1 MKPFNT
7 AKIVSVIFIGLLL
20 TCVTGF
26 ASQTEVIDPNL
37 EAMLQSS
44 TPDEEISVI
53 VTLADKVDLKEFKN
67 ANKAFLRAMII
78 RALKNKADLTQVT
91 VQTFLKA
98 KGVKRIVTLWLINGV
113 TVTAPV
119 DVLHELARLPGIESI
134 RLDNRLS
141 VPEVLSA
148 IPAVPEWNI
157 NVIRAPELWA
167 LGYTG
172 SNVVIASM
180 DTGVDINHPDLNIK
194 WRGGPNS
201 WFDPNGQHSTPYD
214 AKGHGT
220 QTMGVIVG
228 GDDGGTA
235 IGVAPGA
242 KWITV
247 KIFNDSGTATYSAIH
262 QGFQWL
268 LDPDGNADTN
278 DAPDVVNNSW
288 GLDSMNGCS
297 TEFQPDIQTLKASGI
312 AVTFSA
318 GNYGPNRST
327 SVSPANNSGS
337 FAAGATDY
345 LNQIASFSSRGPSAC
360 DGNIYPEV
368 VAPGVNIRTTDLTFG
383 GVFPDSYVNVSGTS
397 FAAPHVSGAV
407 ALLLDAFPDLTL
419 SELESAL
426 KQSSTDLGIAGPDND
441 HGYGLVDVM
450 KAYEFISNS
459 VICTD
464 SDGDGY
470 FAESGCSTAQDCSD
484 DDLTVY
490 PNAPET
496 KHDGIDQDCN
506 GYDLTINILKAL
518 YINKRDTLSVE
529 ATSALGRNANL
540 TLVGYGSMAWNKK
553 TSKWALTISRVGGN
567 PETVTVSG
575 IEGSESAQTIVK

>member
-1 MKPFNT
+1 MKKGRYLEMKKGDAMRPFNT
-7 AKIVSVIFIGLLL
+7 AKIVSVIVISLLL

-26 ASQTEVIDPNL
+26 SSEAEVIDPNL
-37 EAMLQSS
+37 ESVLQSS
-44 TPDEEISVI
+44 TSDEEISVI
-53 VTLADKVDLKEFKN
+53 VTLADKADLKEFKN
-67 ANKAFLRAMII
+67 ADKAFLRPMII
-78 RALKNKADLTQVT
+78 RALKNKADLTQVP
-91 VQTFLKA
+91 VQAFLKA
-98 KGVKRIVTLWLINGV
+98 KGVKRVVTLWLINGV
-113 TVTAPV
+113 AVTAPA

-134 RLDNRLS
+134 RLDNKLS

-148 IPAVPEWNI
+148 IPAVSEWNI

-167 LGYTG
+167 LGHTG
-172 SNVVIASM
+172 LNVVVASM
-180 DTGVDINHPDLNIK
+180 DTGVDINHPDLNTK
-194 WRGGPNS
+194 WRGGTNS
-201 WFDPNGQHSTPYD
+201 WFDPNGQHSAPYD
-214 AKGHGT
+214 AVGHGT
-220 QTMGVIVG
+220 QTMGIIVG
-228 GDDGGTA
+228 GDAGGTA
-235 IGVAPGA
+235 IGVAPGVE
-242 KWITV
+242 WIAV
-247 KIFNDSGTATYSAIH
+247 KIFNDSGVAIYSAIH

-268 LDPDGNADTN
+268 LDPDGSADTN

-288 GLDSMNGCS
+288 GLDSVNGCS
-297 TEFQPDIQTLKASGI
+297 TEFQPDIQALKASGV

-318 GNYGPNRST
+318 GNYGPNQST

-337 FAAGATDY
+337 FATGATDY
-345 LNQIASFSSRGPSAC
+345 LNQIASFSSRGLSAC
-360 DGNIYPEV
+360 DGTVYPEV

-383 GVFPDSYVNVSGTS
+383 GVFRDSYVNVSGTS
-397 FAAPHVSGAV
+397 FAAPHVSGAM
-407 ALLLDAFPDLTL
+407 ALLFDAFPDLTL

-426 KQSSTDLGIAGPDND
+426 KQSSTDLGSTGPDND

-506 GYDLTINILKAL
+506 RYDLTINILKAL
-518 YINKRDTLSVE
+518 YTKKRDTLSVE
-529 ATSALGRNANL
+529 ATTALERNANM
-540 TLVGYGSMAWNKK
+540 TLYGNESTEEKK
-553 TSKWALTISRVGGN
+553 QTTKW
-567 PETVTVSG
+567 
-575 IEGSESAQTIVK
+575 